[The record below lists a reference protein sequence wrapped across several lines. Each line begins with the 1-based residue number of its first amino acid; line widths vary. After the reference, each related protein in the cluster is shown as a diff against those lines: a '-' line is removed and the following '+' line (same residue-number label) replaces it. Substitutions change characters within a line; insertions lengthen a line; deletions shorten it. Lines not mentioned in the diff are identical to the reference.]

1 MPTLFTILLLMA
13 SLCPCPVP
21 SRTPM
26 HAQASEL
33 LASKDSKPSGSI
45 LNISCKPVHATPRTA
60 EEPTAKAI
68 ASAAAAAAA
77 AAAVKKAE
85 EGARAVREAEENTL
99 AAVEVAKA
107 ARLLADRH
115 RQQMGGERGD
125 AKNLHRTSLSKG
137 FGVGLA
143 STLRSEGA
151 PF

>member
-33 LASKDSKPSGSI
+33 LASTPSGSI

-77 AAAVKKAE
+77 AAAAVKKAE

-99 AAVEVAKA
+99 AAVEAAKA

-115 RQQMGGERGD
+115 RQQLGGERGD
-125 AKNLHRTSLSKG
+125 AKNLHRTDLSKG

>member
-13 SLCPCPVP
+13 YLCPCPVP

-33 LASKDSKPSGSI
+33 LASKPSGSI

-99 AAVEVAKA
+99 AAVEAAKA
-107 ARLLADRH
+107 ALLLADRH